1 MSYLAR
7 MQTLPTYRK
16 ARTENGYRSTFVELY
31 QSMELNPTQW
41 RFCAQISRAF
51 LLPHIFFDFDWPA
64 GICVAAVT
72 AYTRVPEKFEC
83 KTLFLRLHLSSTL
96 TRHEN
101 GAFHK
106 RSLKPKE
113 FEKAGLVFW
122 CGRNT
127 FRKDAFRRK

>member
-1 MSYLAR
+1 
-7 MQTLPTYRK
+7 
-16 ARTENGYRSTFVELY
+16 
-31 QSMELNPTQW
+31 MELNPTQW